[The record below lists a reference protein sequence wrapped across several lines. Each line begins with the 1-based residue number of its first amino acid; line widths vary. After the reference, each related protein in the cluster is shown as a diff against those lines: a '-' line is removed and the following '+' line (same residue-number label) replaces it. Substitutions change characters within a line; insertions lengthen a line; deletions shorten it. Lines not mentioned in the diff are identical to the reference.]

1 MEAQHTVE
9 DAGAPG
15 VATARTGGGATT
27 RGSRLRTT
35 LVKEVGA
42 EAVESYRAARS
53 TPWGAELPKPFLRDL
68 LHCLKGQRGWRG
80 SRFRLCAR
88 ASKLHTTSSAHGCSS
103 SSGTQCLLRCL
114 AWSESRRWT
123 SSLSVRLFAPN
134 PRDRGRTVINTT
146 RRLPWLPRCTSTWP
160 SCAVC
165 RRSPTWHSIFLSH
178 RERAGSI
185 VFPSDATAAAAVATA
200 LGSLTTLTI
209 VRVRRNL
216 DLHWDLFGRDEVG
229 GRRT

>member
-80 SRFRLCAR
+80 SRFRLVCAGWQAAHDEQCTRLQLKLWNPMR
-88 ASKLHTTSSAHGCSS
+88 AALPCLERVTEVDVASVSEAVRSKPKALHQHD
-103 SSGTQCLLRCL
+103 
-114 AWSESRRWT
+114 EE
-123 SSLSVRLFAPN
+123 V
-134 PRDRGRTVINTT
+134 
-146 RRLPWLPRCTSTWP
+146 
-160 SCAVC
+160 
-165 RRSPTWHSIFLSH
+165 
-178 RERAGSI
+178 
-185 VFPSDATAAAAVATA
+185 AVAATLHLHLAKLRSLPSLTNLALDIPVAASTA
-200 LGSLTTLTI
+200 VAIELGSLTTLTT

-216 DLHWDLFGRDEVG
+216 DLHWDRWEEDRAG
-229 GRRT
+229 GRA